1 MQLICTNLTE
11 GPANH
16 IIYLPVRCSM
26 SCSITSF
33 IMITSFN
40 IKELSLLLLLVVV
53 VVVVEVVVVVVV
65 VVFIIHFQ

>member
-40 IKELSLLLLLVVV
+40 INELSLLLLVVV
-53 VVVVEVVVVVVV
+53 VAVVVVVVVVV

>member
-40 IKELSLLLLLVVV
+40 INELSLLLLLVVV
-53 VVVVEVVVVVVV
+53 VVVVVVVVGVV

>member
-40 IKELSLLLLLVVV
+40 INELSLLLLVVV
-53 VVVVEVVVVVVV
+53 VVAVVVVVGVV

>member
-1 MQLICTNLTE
+1 MQLTCTNLTE

-40 IKELSLLLLLVVV
+40 INELSLLLLVVV
-53 VVVVEVVVVVVV
+53 VVAVVVVVGVV